1 MLTMAETTTDP
12 LDLITIFAKHTGPTS
27 AKMTPMMTLV

>member
-1 MLTMAETTTDP
+1 MD
-12 LDLITIFAKHTGPTS
+12 KHTDPTS